1 MPNLV
6 GIGNSQVPTNAM
18 LGGLAYQ
25 DPAHANLTEVEIEN
39 ISAIKAKI
47 SQSANRIFVYDTRK
61 DSDGGAWRKRCSR
74 KSWYNETLGT
84 QQRGVRKEF
93 PAIAV
98 IVTYNNGVVIHDGDD
113 PSLPMWMEL
122 WQYVNDSSG
131 STEWWGGSGDAG
143 GVAAMNGEFAVTT
156 GSSARTVNFIKDK
169 ISVWYSPV
177 PGGNYQI
184 NHGIADRNK
193 AYNNWYK
200 ADQDYRQLVANTPNE
215 ISVGVMSYAETDPHT
230 GLPIPTYCITT
241 PAGTTVVESTQAKT
255 YDIVATSSGYGN
267 QYRSVIKHGRLY
279 LIADPRILYTFDLPL
294 TQDRTGGS
302 LAGYSGIHWLTAL
315 QSSGT
320 AAETASLAV
329 TNSGDIAIGTASE
342 LLLVKPNLGQSNI
355 LNEQYKKV
363 ASIGSVWNTGWQ
375 SGKSFLATLSTTV
388 ESDSI
393 APSYSG
399 ENLVVN
405 GDFRDSAGWTIALNG
420 ASGGSPAVTVS
431 SGTAVFQQGT
441 SNSVWLYLYRNITT
455 VVGQHYE
462 VELRVDSTN
471 TNANWRIQVNGVT
484 VMGYGI
490 TNGGSSTSL
499 GKGSHFADFT
509 ATGTSTS
516 IQIQQGGGAGVAGTL
531 GYIAVRRVLVKNGN
545 FRYDAAGWTAT
556 NGATLSQEA
565 GVLKMVGGTTDYP
578 RASQDV
584 GGLVV
589 GKRYVFVGEGH
600 ASGHSYIIT
609 LSDAASANPTSG
621 WKTSSAFRWTY
632 YFVAASTNLVIT
644 LQGSANDNIVHYFN
658 HISVKEVPVYD
669 HSSVWRPLSVFGDI
683 KTVPVAPGAELM
695 AYTNFNGSKNVEHGN
710 QLMQEY
716 VDNAYMDF
724 TGDFNISF
732 WFDGSATGTG
742 SALEMKWVDDNDD
755 NGWMIHINSLTSYFL
770 DGGWDAYSQY
780 RQINSTNCYR
790 DSWCKVNFVRRSNV
804 LYYYLDGVLVDSGYS
819 LSGGHWT
826 MTKTERHKF
835 HMYMAR
841 GSADAKFA
849 LLNMGGAITTDAEIW
864 DMYRE
869 ELPMFEPN
877 SRVALVGTDTM
888 YSSGV
893 INSNIKAVAHDDST
907 DTLHVGTEHGRTD
920 MNGLLVINNT
930 TTAVTTDISAS
941 NGLIAE
947 Q

>member
-6 GIGNSQVPTNAM
+6 GIGKEQVPTNAM

-25 DPAHANLTEVEIEN
+25 DPAHANLTDVEIEN
-39 ISAIKAKI
+39 IASIKAKVDG
-47 SQSANRIFVYDTRK
+47 SANRIFVYDTRK

-84 QQRGVRKEF
+84 AQRGVRKEF
-93 PAIAV
+93 PSIAV
-98 IVTYNNGVVIHDGDD
+98 FVTYANKVVIYDGDD
-113 PSLPMWMEL
+113 PNLSMWMEL

-131 STEWWGGSGDAG
+131 NTEWWGGSGAAG
-143 GVAAMNGEFAVTT
+143 GIAGMNGEFAVTV
-156 GSSARTVNFIKDK
+156 GSSVRVVNFIKDK
-169 ISVWYSPV
+169 FTVWYTPAA
-177 PGGNYQI
+177 GNNYQV
-184 NHGIADRNK
+184 NHGISDRNK
-193 AYNNWYK
+193 ASNTWYK
-200 ADQDYRQLVANTPNE
+200 ADEDYRTITASPHE
-215 ISVGVMSYAETDPHT
+215 ISVNVMPYTEVHPHT
-230 GLPIPTYCITT
+230 GLPIPTYCVTT
-241 PAGTTVVESTQAKT
+241 PTATHVIESTFAKT
-255 YDIVATSSGYGN
+255 YDTWATTSGYEA

-279 LIADPRILYTFDLPL
+279 LIANPRLIYTYDLPF
-294 TQDRTGGS
+294 TQDRNGGS
-302 LAGYSGIHWLTAL
+302 LAGYSGIHWLTGL

-320 AAETASLAV
+320 AASTASLAV
-329 TNSGDIAIGTASE
+329 TNSGDIAIGTSAE
-342 LLLVKPNLGQSNI
+342 LLLVKPNLGVSNI
-355 LNEQYKKV
+355 LNEEYKKV
-363 ASIGSVWNTGWQ
+363 ASIGSTHNTGWQ
-375 SGKSFLATLSTTV
+375 SGKSFLATLSTTTQ
-388 ESDSI
+388 SDSL

-405 GDFRDSAGWTIALNG
+405 GDFRDSSGWTTSLNG
-420 ASGGSPAVTVS
+420 ASGGSPAITVS

-462 VELRVDSTN
+462 VHLRVDSTN
-471 TNANWRIQVNGVT
+471 TNANWRVQVNGVT
-484 VMGYGI
+484 LMGYGI

-516 IQIQQGGGAGVAGTL
+516 IQIQHGGGAGVAGTL
-531 GYIAVRRVLVKNGN
+531 GYVAVRRVLVKNGN
-545 FRYDAAGWTAT
+545 FRYDAAGWTAS

-565 GVLKMVGGTTDYP
+565 GTLKMVGGTTDYP

-600 ASGHSYIIT
+600 WSGHSYIIT

-621 WKTSSAFRWTY
+621 WKSTNAFRWTY

-644 LQGSANDNIVHYFN
+644 CQGSANDNITHYFN
-658 HISVKEVPVYD
+658 HMSVKEVPVYD
-669 HSSVWRPLSVFGDI
+669 HSSVWRALSVFGDI

-695 AYTNFNGSKNVEHGN
+695 AYTNFNGDKNTEHGN

-716 VDNAYMDF
+716 VDHSWYDF

-732 WFDGSATGTG
+732 WFDGSGAGTG
-742 SALEMKWVDDNDD
+742 SNLEIKWVDDNDD
-755 NGWMIHINSLTSYFL
+755 NGWMIHINDQTSYFL
-770 DGGWDAYSQY
+770 DGGWNSYSQY
-780 RQINSTNCYR
+780 KQTNNLNCYR
-790 DSWCKVNFVRRSNV
+790 DSWCKVNYVRRSNV

-826 MTKTERHKF
+826 MTKTEWHKL
-835 HMYMAR
+835 HIYM
-841 GSADAKFA
+841 GKNSEGCKFA
-849 LLNMGGAITTDAEIW
+849 LFNCGKAVTTDEEIW

-877 SRVALVGTDTM
+877 SRVCLVGTDTM
-888 YSSGV
+888 ASSGV
-893 INSNIKAVAHDDST
+893 INSNIKAVAYDDST
-907 DTLHVGTEHGRTD
+907 DTLHVGTSHGRTD
-920 MNGLLVINNT
+920 MNGLNVINNT